1 MSVQCHLFEHSLS
14 YDFSR
19 RLGWSTILR
28 ISTLKKEDTFAITPH
43 HLGITTS
50 VHIKRYHCV
59 NMAVN
64 AAATVD
70 PNNRKNVLRVIFV
83 SLLLDLVRLYTLPGL
98 PLAPL
103 LHDR

>member
-1 MSVQCHLFEHSLS
+1 
-14 YDFSR
+14 
-19 RLGWSTILR
+19 
-28 ISTLKKEDTFAITPH
+28 
-43 HLGITTS
+43 
-50 VHIKRYHCV
+50 
-59 NMAVN
+59 MAVN

-103 LHDR
+103 LYNR